1 MSEHC
6 ELGEGAK
13 GKPITGGRHQI
24 LQVLLGHKVGNENTE
39 AF

>member
-1 MSEHC
+1 MSEHY

-24 LQVLLGHKVGNENTE
+24 LQVLLGHKMCNENIE
-39 AF
+39 EF